1 MGHIHTAV
9 EKVSQH
15 MVECA
20 RFMPDGNG
28 EGDFIRF
35 IGYFHFRCDDEE
47 TGVIVFI
54 KKDIFFQYGKPIQ
67 LRRRPACYGRL
78 IEKRKPLVRPGVQL
92 SFSVESLI

>member
-28 EGDFIRF
+28 ESDFIRF

-54 KKDIFFQYGKPIQ
+54 KKMF
-67 LRRRPACYGRL
+67 
-78 IEKRKPLVRPGVQL
+78 
-92 SFSVESLI
+92 SFSTESPYSFAAVRLATAA

>member
-28 EGDFIRF
+28 ESDFIRF

-54 KKDIFFQYGKPIQ
+54 KKDVFFQYGKPIQ
-67 LRRRPACYGRL
+67 LRCRPACYGGL
-78 IEKRKPLVRPGVQL
+78 IFL
-92 SFSVESLI
+92 SGL

>member
-28 EGDFIRF
+28 KSDLICF
-35 IGYFHFRCDDEE
+35 IGYFHFQCDDEE

-78 IEKRKPLVRPGVQL
+78 IFLSILETRSALWDVEK
-92 SFSVESLI
+92 